1 MRYLLVGG
9 SSTIGGQL
17 QQYLTANGHEVIS
30 TYRDQELINQSPG
43 ALYFDA
49 TSNSPLNL
57 DDQGLDGL
65 VYLPGTINLKP
76 FNRLSMDDFLNDM
89 EINLFGAI
97 KVLQQTL
104 PLMKKQPTAS
114 VVLISS
120 VAASQGMP
128 FHSSIASAKAAL
140 EGLARSLAA
149 ELAPKIRVNVI
160 APSLVKSALSA
171 SLLSTEQ
178 RVTNSTNRHPLKS
191 IGEPEDIAQMAAYL
205 LTDPGRWIT
214 GQTFAV
220 DGGMST
226 VKG

>member
-9 SSTIGGQL
+9 SSTIGGKL
-17 QQYLTANGHEVIS
+17 QQYLTAHGHEVIC
-30 TYRDQELINQSPG
+30 TYRDQELVSQNPG

-49 TSNSPLNL
+49 TVNAPLDL
-57 DDQGLDGL
+57 GDQGLDGL

-76 FNRLSMDDFLNDM
+76 FNRLSMEDFLNDM
-89 EINLFGAI
+89 EINLFGAV
-97 KVLQQTL
+97 KVLQHAL
-104 PLMKKQPTAS
+104 PLMKKQPAAS
-114 VVLISS
+114 IVLISS

-160 APSLVKSALSA
+160 APSLVKSSLSA

-178 RVTNSTNRHPLKS
+178 RVANSTNRHPLKS

-205 LTDPGRWIT
+205 LTDPGKWIT